1 MTRTAAKTDTAPAAA
16 QPVAAPR
23 VIRQRRFR
31 GGALALA
38 VLFIAVGG
46 LLAGFAYVAVVRT
59 QDVLAVARPVQAG
72 SQIVAADLITVQINA
87 APGLSPIPAG
97 QMDRVVG
104 KRAAVSLVPGTLL
117 ATRQLTDQSLVQ
129 PGQRQ
134 VGVGLKP
141 DRLPARTLRPGDRV
155 QLVATPADNAAV
167 TGGAPTSGPP
177 EKFNATVVDVSVST
191 NPASNGAVVV
201 YLAVAELEAPRV
213 VTLAAQGR
221 LTMVLTVGG

>member
-1 MTRTAAKTDTAPAAA
+1 MTRSTTRPDTASAAA

-38 VLFIAVGG
+38 VLFVAVGG
-46 LLAGFAYVAVVRT
+46 LLAGFAFVATVRT

-72 SQIVAADLITVQINA
+72 SQIVAADLTTVQIND
-87 APGLSPIPAG
+87 APGLAPVPAG
-97 QMDRVVG
+97 QVGQVVG

-117 ATRQLTDQSLVQ
+117 TARQLTDQALVR

-134 VGVGLKP
+134 VGVGLSP
-141 DRLPARTLRPGDRV
+141 NRLPARTLHPGDRV
-155 QLVATPADNAAV
+155 QLVSTPADNAAV
-167 TGGAPTSGPP
+167 SGTPTAGPP
-177 EKFNATVVDVSVST
+177 EKFDATVVDMSVST
-191 NPASNGAVVV
+191 NPSSAGNVVV
-201 YLAVAELEAPRV
+201 YLAASELEAPRV

-221 LTMVLTVGG
+221 LAMVLTVGG

>member
-1 MTRTAAKTDTAPAAA
+1 MTRSTARLDTAPAPA

-31 GGALALA
+31 SGALALA
-38 VLFIAVGG
+38 VLFVAVGG
-46 LLAGFAYVAVVRT
+46 LLAGFAYVATVRT

-72 SQIVAADLITVQINA
+72 SQLVAADLTTVQIND
-87 APGLSPIPAG
+87 APGLAPIAAARG
-97 QMDRVVG
+97 NQVVG

-117 ATRQLTDQSLVQ
+117 TARQLTDQALVQ

-134 VGVGLKP
+134 VGVGLSP
-141 DRLPARTLRPGDRV
+141 NRLPARTLHPGDRV
-155 QLVATPADNAAV
+155 QLVSTPADNSGVPGTPATA
-167 TGGAPTSGPP
+167 GPP

-191 NPASNGAVVV
+191 NPSSAGNVVV
-201 YLAVAELEAPRV
+201 YLAVSELEAPRV